1 MICRI
6 FDPKEF
12 EPLLSELLH
21 DPKYSDPHLH
31 TKEQLE
37 NNLYASLRKPDD
49 HVFGVWEGKT
59 MTGLFDF
66 LVLEQ
71 DRYIEMI
78 VGLSR
83 SASAYRE
90 MLDFLR
96 ACWPGYQADFVYN
109 PCNDLIK
116 EQLAARG
123 AAFDTVQHKMVLA
136 EPKLDVDCA
145 GIEPLSEAR
154 FPEYAAIHGK
164 DVYWTAE
171 RVIAAPER
179 FRALLAVENGHVVG
193 YLDVTIKFEENEIY
207 DLFVQENFRR
217 RGWGRRLL
225 ARAVELN
232 RPHGLM
238 LLVDEDNDPAR
249 ALYLSAGFV
258 ADPGGNN
265 QTATWMLP

>member
-1 MICRI
+1 MIFRI
-6 FDPKEF
+6 FDQNEF
-12 EPLLSELLH
+12 EPILSELLN

-31 TKEQLE
+31 TKEQLK
-37 NNLYASLRKPDD
+37 NNLYASLCKPDD
-49 HVFGVWEGKT
+49 YIFGVWEGET

-71 DRYIEMI
+71 DRYLELI

-96 ACWPGYQADFVYN
+96 ACWPGFQADFVFN

-123 AAFDTVQHKMVLA
+123 AEFDTVQHKMVLS
-136 EPKLDVDCA
+136 EPKLDVDSE
-145 GIEPLSEAR
+145 GIELLSERR
-154 FPEYAAIHGK
+154 FPEYAAIHRK

-179 FRALLAVENGHVVG
+179 FRALLAIENGHVVG
-193 YLDVTIKFEENEIY
+193 YLDVTVKFAENEIY
-207 DLFVQENFRR
+207 DLFVQEASRR
-217 RGWGRRLL
+217 CGWGKRLL
-225 ARAVELN
+225 AKAIELN
-232 RPHGLM
+232 RPHDLM

>member
-49 HVFGVWEGKT
+49 YVFGVWEGKT

-171 RVIAAPER
+171 RVLAAPER

-225 ARAVELN
+225 TRAIKLN

>member
-49 HVFGVWEGKT
+49 YVFGVWEGKT

-171 RVIAAPER
+171 RVLAAPER
-179 FRALLAVENGHVVG
+179 FLALLAVENGHVVG

-225 ARAVELN
+225 TRAIELN

-238 LLVDEDNDPAR
+238 LFVDEDNDPAR